1 MATNPL
7 SADQNPDLSLAS
19 TPNVASGSSV
29 TYMPTLHE
37 PDHSLPSLKP
47 GDIER
52 MGIDPNVPYEDLN
65 LAGRLPIGSPPYN
78 ATSGDGI
85 NPPTHGM
92 PDFSQSAI
100 RPYSLRG
107 DGIDFIPPFAPDPH
121 AGDLLQFAQPHG
133 LDITAATSNPLAIDP
148 VNPDLSEYD
157 RPRNLAMPSNLLA
170 PDPLLPDLQNP
181 STDLEVEMPDRPGDL
196 ADSALSI
203 MHDAPTY
210 KAIPSKDYEELWM
223 QQQGNNSSRE
233 RHMGMLMRGLDREE
247 GARS

>member
-7 SADQNPDLSLAS
+7 SADQNPDLSLAMI
-19 TPNVASGSSV
+19 PNVASGSSV
-29 TYMPTLHE
+29 TYMPNYAPQGRGMPATL
-37 PDHSLPSLKP
+37 SP
-47 GDIER
+47 GDIEH
-52 MGIDPNVPYEDLN
+52 MGIDPSIPFEDLN

-78 ATSGDGI
+78 APSGDGI

-100 RPYSLRG
+100 RPYNLSG

-121 AGDLLQFAQPHG
+121 AGDLLQFAHPHG
-133 LDITAATSNPLAIDP
+133 LDITAATSNPMAIDP
-148 VNPDLSEYD
+148 MTPDLSSYD
-157 RPRNLAMPSNLLA
+157 NPSNLFMLNPLA

-181 STDLEVEMPDRPGDL
+181 ASDLEVDMPDRPGDL
-196 ADSALSI
+196 AEPALSD
-203 MHDAPTY
+203 MHSDASY

-223 QQQGNNSSRE
+223 QQKGANSSRE

-247 GARS
+247 GAR

>member
-85 NPPTHGM
+85 NMAST
-92 PDFSQSAI
+92 
-100 RPYSLRG
+100 
-107 DGIDFIPPFAPDPH
+107 
-121 AGDLLQFAQPHG
+121 
-133 LDITAATSNPLAIDP
+133 
-148 VNPDLSEYD
+148 
-157 RPRNLAMPSNLLA
+157 RPRTACQTSHNQLSGRTPCVVMA
-170 PDPLLPDLQNP
+170 
-181 STDLEVEMPDRPGDL
+181 STSSPHLHP
-196 ADSALSI
+196 I
-203 MHDAPTY
+203 PT
-210 KAIPSKDYEELWM
+210 PVTCC
-223 QQQGNNSSRE
+223 SSRV
-233 RHMGMLMRGLDREE
+233 LMASTLPQPPATPWLLTPWLPTWNRMIAHPG
-247 GARS
+247 